1 MVNQPAYIP
10 WAALISLVLLG
21 CSASHPKQELRV
33 CSDPNNLPF
42 SNRAG
47 EGLENHLAQ
56 LIAGE
61 LRAGVTYTWWPQRRG
76 FIRSTLA
83 ADSCDV
89 VMGIP
94 TGSERVLTTRPYY
107 RSSYVFVSRK
117 DRHLDITSFDD
128 PALKKLKIGVQLVGD
143 DYNNTPP
150 VHALSRRGIVGNLE
164 GFSVYGDYSQANPP
178 ARIIDAVVSGAV
190 DIAVAWG
197 PLAGYFARRSGAQ
210 LDVVPVSPAYDPPGL
225 RFAFDISLGVR
236 PGDQKLKQRLEGVL
250 ERRRSGIDSL
260 LAEFGFPLAQS
271 PDSGST
277 GRGQP
282 AS

>member
-1 MVNQPAYIP
+1 MPKYR
-10 WAALISLVLLG
+10 WCLAALVLLG
-21 CSASHPKQELRV
+21 CGASKPAAELRV
-33 CSDPNNLPF
+33 RADPNNLPF
-42 SNRAG
+42 SNREG

-56 LIAGE
+56 LIGSE
-61 LRAGVTYTWWPQRRG
+61 LHAAVSYTWWPQRRG
-76 FIRSTLA
+76 FIRNTLA

-117 DRHLDITSFDD
+117 DRHLGITSFDD

-197 PLAGYFARRSGAQ
+197 PLAGYFAWRSGAQ
-210 LDVVPVSPAYDPPGL
+210 LDIVPVSPAYDPPGL

-236 PGDQKLKQRLEGVL
+236 PGDQKLKQQLENVL
-250 ERRRSGIDSL
+250 QRRRSGIDSL

-271 PDSGST
+271 PDSISRA
-277 GRGQP
+277 RGQP
-282 AS
+282 AP